1 MGISVADPATLVKLG
16 SLSSSSYDSSKMWM
30 ALLVL
35 VVTAT
40 LLSAK
45 IPGAPLIGIVLG
57 TVVCWIEGW
66 VNGVEGSVFG
76 YPFGTEGD
84 RSAKDFHIFVPHGVV
99 ASPHL
104 SGLTGALFEGFDW
117 AFHPETSGT
126 FWTAVAT
133 FCYTDLLDSSG
144 TFFAVAK
151 VAGLTDARGNL
162 PLARQN
168 MAYLADALS
177 MMIGSVL
184 GVSTV
189 STFAE
194 STAGVAD
201 GAKTGLA
208 SLVTGSCFLLAIP
221 FSPIVSAVPP
231 LASGPILCLLGAM
244 MCSSVKGVDWDD
256 FQEALPAFVAM
267 ITMPFTFSIGYG
279 IIAGLALWIAIQ
291 LLLAPLRIFRG
302 ESPLVRCKMLWAGAF
317 IEGND
322 EEQDGDGKKTPSTI
336 TPEQSEGQF
345 VSERWIQV
353 FCPRPEGSV
362 GLSLE
367 LERFRQAF
375 REEAGTCLETLREA
389 MRTAGIAQLHHQF
402 AEQHKNDTADIQK
415 LREHVEELF
424 RLNARLRQ
432 QTLDQLGKDE
442 MERCRDYMTDT
453 CDAMKRMLD
462 SQLKD
467 QQLRVASAAELAAD
481 RAALS
486 CTRMVQAEWPT
497 LKEMWRMWRQEDQE
511 RWTSLSSQIAEL
523 QNQLQQTSKELHS
536 ASEQHR
542 SDLSTQL
549 ADVEAR
555 VIAQMTASMKEELT
569 AANASL
575 LGDFPGHLRGL
586 QAEVQTLPERLAA
599 AVAADAPA
607 PGAPAEVVEALVA
620 QQLGGLH
627 KTLEDEVVPCLH
639 GCSLQNLSDKLED
652 ALQVEE
658 MRREV
663 LRSSQ
668 EAEVAKIHSRNFEV
682 EMSDL
687 RLELGRLKASMHD
700 TSRLKEEAERIQR
713 ELLQKVREIEGRGNL
728 QIDLQRG
735 CAEVTK
741 GFDFKSKKSDDSDIR
756 FADAA
761 AGAQS
766 MADLMQLQELLNVP
780 MVVEGHINGR
790 DGARL
795 QVLTDCR
802 AKLVRSELIKKGM
815 QPECVA
821 AKGLP
826 GSKGVNRPCVL
837 VRFDLGQNRR

>member
-1 MGISVADPATLVKLG
+1 
-16 SLSSSSYDSSKMWM
+16 
-30 ALLVL
+30 
-35 VVTAT
+35 
-40 LLSAK
+40 
-45 IPGAPLIGIVLG
+45 
-57 TVVCWIEGW
+57 
-66 VNGVEGSVFG
+66 
-76 YPFGTEGD
+76 
-84 RSAKDFHIFVPHGVV
+84 
-99 ASPHL
+99 
-104 SGLTGALFEGFDW
+104 
-117 AFHPETSGT
+117 
-126 FWTAVAT
+126 
-133 FCYTDLLDSSG
+133 
-144 TFFAVAK
+144 
-151 VAGLTDARGNL
+151 
-162 PLARQN
+162 
-168 MAYLADALS
+168 
-177 MMIGSVL
+177 
-184 GVSTV
+184 
-189 STFAE
+189 
-194 STAGVAD
+194 
-201 GAKTGLA
+201 
-208 SLVTGSCFLLAIP
+208 
-221 FSPIVSAVPP
+221 
-231 LASGPILCLLGAM
+231 
-244 MCSSVKGVDWDD
+244 
-256 FQEALPAFVAM
+256 
-267 ITMPFTFSIGYG
+267 
-279 IIAGLALWIAIQ
+279 
-291 LLLAPLRIFRG
+291 
-302 ESPLVRCKMLWAGAF
+302 
-317 IEGND
+317 
-322 EEQDGDGKKTPSTI
+322 
-336 TPEQSEGQF
+336 
-345 VSERWIQV
+345 
-353 FCPRPEGSV
+353 
-362 GLSLE
+362 
-367 LERFRQAF
+367 
-375 REEAGTCLETLREA
+375 
-389 MRTAGIAQLHHQF
+389 
-402 AEQHKNDTADIQK
+402 
-415 LREHVEELF
+415 
-424 RLNARLRQ
+424 
-432 QTLDQLGKDE
+432 
-442 MERCRDYMTDT
+442 
-453 CDAMKRMLD
+453 
-462 SQLKD
+462 
-467 QQLRVASAAELAAD
+467 
-481 RAALS
+481 
-486 CTRMVQAEWPT
+486 
-497 LKEMWRMWRQEDQE
+497 MWRQEDQE

-555 VIAQMTASMKEELT
+555 VIEQMTASMKQELT

-575 LGDFPGHLRGL
+575 LGDFPGHLHGL

-620 QQLGGLH
+620 QQIGVLH
-627 KTLEDEVVPCLH
+627 KALDDEVVPCLH

-668 EAEVAKIHSRNFEV
+668 EAEVAKIHSRHFEV

-741 GFDFKSKKSDDSDIR
+741 GFDFKSKKSDDTDIR

-837 VRFDLGQNRR
+837 VRFDLGQNR

>member
-1 MGISVADPATLVKLG
+1 MTFPDALRPRSARPQRPLTGGGLPPRRLTECVEREDEKLCGGPFDFRPQSASTQISD
-16 SLSSSSYDSSKMWM
+16 SLR
-30 ALLVL
+30 
-35 VVTAT
+35 
-40 LLSAK
+40 
-45 IPGAPLIGIVLG
+45 
-57 TVVCWIEGW
+57 
-66 VNGVEGSVFG
+66 
-76 YPFGTEGD
+76 GD
-84 RSAKDFHIFVPHGVV
+84 R
-99 ASPHL
+99 
-104 SGLTGALFEGFDW
+104 
-117 AFHPETSGT
+117 
-126 FWTAVAT
+126 
-133 FCYTDLLDSSG
+133 
-144 TFFAVAK
+144 
-151 VAGLTDARGNL
+151 
-162 PLARQN
+162 Q
-168 MAYLADALS
+168 
-177 MMIGSVL
+177 
-184 GVSTV
+184 
-189 STFAE
+189 
-194 STAGVAD
+194 
-201 GAKTGLA
+201 
-208 SLVTGSCFLLAIP
+208 
-221 FSPIVSAVPP
+221 
-231 LASGPILCLLGAM
+231 
-244 MCSSVKGVDWDD
+244 
-256 FQEALPAFVAM
+256 
-267 ITMPFTFSIGYG
+267 
-279 IIAGLALWIAIQ
+279 
-291 LLLAPLRIFRG
+291 
-302 ESPLVRCKMLWAGAF
+302 
-317 IEGND
+317 
-322 EEQDGDGKKTPSTI
+322 
-336 TPEQSEGQF
+336 
-345 VSERWIQV
+345 
-353 FCPRPEGSV
+353 GSV

-402 AEQHKNDTADIQK
+402 AEQHKTDAADIQK
-415 LREHVEELF
+415 LREHVEELL

-442 MERCRDYMTDT
+442 MERCRDYMTGT

-467 QQLRVASAAELAAD
+467 QQLRVSSAAELAAD

-511 RWTSLSSQIAEL
+511 RWTSLSSQITEL
-523 QNQLQQTSKELHS
+523 QSQLQQTSKELHS
-536 ASEQHR
+536 ATEQHR
-542 SDLSTQL
+542 SDLSMQL

-555 VIAQMTASMKEELT
+555 VIEQMTASMKKELS
-569 AANASL
+569 AANAAL
-575 LGDFPGHLRGL
+575 LGDFPGHL
-586 QAEVQTLPERLAA
+586 QALEAAVQTLPERLAA

-607 PGAPAEVVEALVA
+607 AGAPAEVVEALVA

-627 KTLEDEVVPCLH
+627 KTLQDEVVPCLH

-668 EAEVAKIHSRNFEV
+668 EAEVAKIHSPHFEV

-741 GFDFKSKKSDDSDIR
+741 GFDFKSKKSDDTDVR

-795 QVLTDCR
+795 QILTDSR

-815 QPECVA
+815 QPEHVA

-837 VRFDLGQNRR
+837 VRFDLRQGR